1 MLSFLLQISIRPSCL
16 FIDGL
21 DEVDPSDGQ
30 LWLIDLLRDLQSIPR
45 LKLCVSSRPEPL
57 LQQYL
62 KQFPM
67 FEIQD
72 LTYADIWLFASHTLR
87 SLFPETH
94 LNSEVEEYR
103 HLILAIENVY
113 LHYDSGLF
121 AL

>member
-1 MLSFLLQISIRPSCL
+1 
-16 FIDGL
+16 
-21 DEVDPSDGQ
+21 
-30 LWLIDLLRDLQSIPR
+30 
-45 LKLCVSSRPEPL
+45 
-57 LQQYL
+57 
-62 KQFPM
+62 M